1 MSGIIG
7 DNTDKVSG
15 VISSPTGGPEV
26 RGDNPSASQGV
37 CWFTTADSTLKVY
50 RNISAWATEA
60 TITVAKAAGMG
71 FGTPTAALI
80 AGGTSDASN
89 FLGTSYEYNGSSWS
103 NGGDLSN
110 VCWEGLS
117 FGSQT
122 SAYTHGGYNSHS
134 GSGGFH
140 QNGEEYNGASW
151 SSAGADYTDNIK
163 SNAGAFGTS
172 ETAGASAGQR
182 DTGNTVDT
190 GTREYNGSSWSA
202 ETNRNN
208 AVVDASCSGTQTAG
222 LSAGGNLPGTGV
234 QNHGEEYNGASWA
247 NSGDISTAR
256 YYVGTGTG
264 GTQTS
269 ALIAGGQP
277 ASGTIATVET
287 YNGTSWASGTAL
299 GTATYQAQT
308 AAVSATDF
316 QYMGGNLANV
326 SIANTNYNFAETLTA
341 RTVTDS

>member
-1 MSGIIG
+1 MSGIVS
-7 DNTDKVSG
+7 DNIDRQSG
-15 VISSPTGGPEV
+15 VIAEAAGGAEI
-26 RGDNPSASQGV
+26 RSDDPSASEGTV
-37 CWFTTADSTLKVY
+37 WFNTTSGTLKVY
-50 RNISAWATEA
+50 RLIAAWSSEA
-60 TITVAKAAGMG
+60 TITEAKAAGIS

-80 AGGTSDASN
+80 ANGTSDASN
-89 FLGTSYEYNGSSWS
+89 FRTTCYHYNGSSWS
-103 NGGDLSN
+103 DGGTMSN
-110 VCWEGLS
+110 AGNEGLC

-122 SAYTHGGYNSHS
+122 SAYNHGGYNSHS
-134 GSGGFH
+134 GSGGWH
-140 QNGEEYNGASW
+140 QNAEEYNGSSW

-163 SNAGAFGTS
+163 NNAGAFGTS

-182 DTGNTVDT
+182 DTGNNIDT
-190 GTREYNGSSWSA
+190 GMREYNGSSWSA

-208 AVVDASCSGTQTAG
+208 AVYDASCSGTQTAG
-222 LSAGGNLPGTGV
+222 LSAGGYNSGV
-234 QNHGEEYNGASWA
+234 KDHGEEYNGTAWS
-247 NSGDISTAR
+247 NEGDISTAR

-287 YNGTSWASGTAL
+287 YNGTSWASGTSL

-326 SIANTNYNFAETLTA
+326 SITNTNYHFAETVTA

>member
-1 MSGIIG
+1 
-7 DNTDKVSG
+7 
-15 VISSPTGGPEV
+15 
-26 RGDNPSASQGV
+26 
-37 CWFTTADSTLKVY
+37 
-50 RNISAWATEA
+50 
-60 TITVAKAAGMG
+60 MG

-103 NGGDLSN
+103 NGGDLLN

-277 ASGTIATVET
+277 ARGTLATVET